1 MVAGEVDA
9 AFSSLG
15 VLRTFESAVRAADG
29 TLGRRSQRHACM
41 RGTGCTA
48 SGKAAVVLQVERAG
62 QRIATLVVADGKL
75 HGAALCDDGRVCLI
89 QLIVGYQPDLEAFST
104 RFNSRGEGHGL
115 GVAPRQISSPFA
127 GGQGLGRGH
136 GRQGGQQQQ

>member
-29 TLGRRSQRHACM
+29 TLGRWTQRHP
-41 RGTGCTA
+41 RTRRTGCTA
-48 SGKAAVVLQVERAG
+48 TGKAAVVLPAERAG
-62 QRIATLVVADGKL
+62 QRIASLVVVDCKL
-75 HGAALCDDGRVCLI
+75 YGSALCDDGSVCSIPL
-89 QLIVGYQPDLEAFST
+89 VVRYQPDLEAFST

-115 GVAPRQISSPFA
+115 GAAPRKLPGPFA
-127 GGQGLGRGH
+127 GGQGLG
-136 GRQGGQQQQ
+136 